1 MVEKFKSARIRVYVE
16 LQGCKYD
23 IWKEHIQKPF
33 TSQVIKSVWVWYG
46 NVKSAK
52 VKILGFFR
60 KSVRFGLIFDT
71 VILCG
76 VDDFSISF
84 PQAS

>member
-1 MVEKFKSARIRVYVE
+1 MLAFAYTSSYRAANGIFGKIVNRRYIVLRI
-16 LQGCKYD
+16 
-23 IWKEHIQKPF
+23 
-33 TSQVIKSVWVWYG
+33 IKSDWFWYG

-76 VDDFSISF
+76 VDDFSILYRPLS
-84 PQAS
+84 